1 MQMSDSF
8 SVEWRQFSAANVSV
22 LTKTDQLQTPAP
34 RQHERHLSTWL
45 ADFPFSLFYY
55 WIFLD
60 TLALLFRPNLKR
72 QRACLRWVVD
82 LLNVLTVE
90 KELESFASM
99 TEKAT
104 F

>member
-55 WIFLD
+55 
-60 TLALLFRPNLKR
+60 
-72 QRACLRWVVD
+72 
-82 LLNVLTVE
+82 
-90 KELESFASM
+90 
-99 TEKAT
+99 
-104 F
+104 